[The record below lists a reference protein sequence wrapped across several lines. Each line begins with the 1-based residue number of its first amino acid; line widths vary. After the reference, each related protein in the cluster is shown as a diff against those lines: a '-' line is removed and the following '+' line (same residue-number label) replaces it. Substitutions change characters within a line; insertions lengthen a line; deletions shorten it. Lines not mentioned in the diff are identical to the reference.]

1 MIKLRTK
8 IALICAGILAIVVV
22 TCSVMFVLQTRKNSI
37 DLSITYSK
45 QAQVNIEKSFS
56 EMMNYYSKKNDSE
69 ILQKSL
75 AYYCF
80 SNFAEDGAVLI
91 RGDETI
97 YSESAIS
104 PQNYI
109 SPKGEEQ
116 EIYNGV
122 IDKQKILIIAS
133 KTIINDQEYSIFTV
147 QNINWIYENVSKLAL
162 KFLIVDFIAV
172 VLGILTV
179 VLGINRAMGPLYEL
193 QAVSK
198 KIAGGEYFERVKSA
212 KQDEIGEIAN
222 NFNQMATAVE
232 KHINDLIEMTERQR
246 VFIAGAAHEFKTPL
260 AAVQLYVDA
269 LQNVNLHKNEREKAL
284 QCIYEQSIW
293 LEKLRQKLLEL
304 IVLRTHVQ
312 KKHESVAELFSQVS
326 STMKQTLS
334 SRQLSLQC
342 YDNSVY
348 IDMDSDLMRS
358 LLVNL
363 IDNAAKAS
371 KPGQIITLIAQDHLI
386 EVMDCGTGIPE
397 EEIPRITEP
406 FYMVDKSRSKKN
418 GGSGLGLALVKE
430 VAAAHSAELSIT
442 SKLGEGTAIG
452 IHFPW

>member
-1 MIKLRTK
+1 MKLRTK
-8 IALICAGILAIVVV
+8 IALLCTGILAIVVFA
-22 TCSVMFVLQTRKNSI
+22 CSIMFVLQTRKNSI
-37 DLSITYSK
+37 DLSVEYSK
-45 QAQVNIEKSFS
+45 QAQTNIEKSFS
-56 EMMNYYSKKNDSE
+56 EMMNYYSKKDDSE
-69 ILQKSL
+69 TLQKSL

-80 SNFAEDGAVLI
+80 SNFAEDGAVLL

-97 YSESAIS
+97 YSNSIIS

-116 EIYNGV
+116 EIYNGE

-133 KTIINDQEYSIFTV
+133 KTIINDQEYVIFTV
-147 QNINWIYENVSKLAL
+147 QNINWIYENVSILAL
-162 KFLIVDFIAV
+162 TFLIADLIAV
-172 VLGILTV
+172 VIGILTI

-198 KIAGGEYFERVKSA
+198 KIAGGEYFERVKSV

-232 KHINDLIEMTERQR
+232 KHINDLTEMTERQR

-260 AAVQLYVDA
+260 AAIQLHVDA
-269 LQNVNLHKNEREKAL
+269 LQNVSLLQKEREEAL
-284 QCIYEQSIW
+284 QCIYEQNIW
-293 LEKLRQKLLEL
+293 LEQLRQKLLEL
-304 IVLRTHVQ
+304 IVLRTQVQ
-312 KKHESVAELFSQVS
+312 KKHACVAELFSKVS
-326 STMKQTLS
+326 TAMKPILQSRHLS
-334 SRQLSLQC
+334 IQC
-342 YDNSVY
+342 YDNGVY
-348 IDMDSDLMRS
+348 IDMDSDLIRS
-358 LLVNL
+358 LLINL

-371 KPGQIITLIAQDHLI
+371 EAGQVITLRAQDHLI
-386 EVMDCGTGIPE
+386 EVMDCGTGIPK

-406 FYMVDKSRSKKN
+406 FYMVDKSRNKKR

-430 VAAAHSAELSIT
+430 IVVAHSAEMTIV
-442 SKLGEGTAIG
+442 SKLGEGTTIG